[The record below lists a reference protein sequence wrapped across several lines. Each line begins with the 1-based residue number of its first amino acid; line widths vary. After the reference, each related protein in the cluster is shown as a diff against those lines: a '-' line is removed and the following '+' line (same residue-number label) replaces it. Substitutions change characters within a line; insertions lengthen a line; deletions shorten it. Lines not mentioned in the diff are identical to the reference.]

1 MTNPILANKEI
12 ADAVAA
18 VSVSYPKPAPPKVAL
33 VAPVAAVKPARQAH
47 KKYEARPLTQ
57 RMGSL
62 FPAGFSVK

>member
-33 VAPVAAVKPARQAH
+33 VATVAAVSPHARHTRSTNPAR
-47 KKYEARPLTQ
+47 
-57 RMGSL
+57 
-62 FPAGFSVK
+62 